1 MNYGVKQNF
10 KLIFLTLL
18 VCISCKNSKTEDNSE
33 TTTIDTPKT
42 TEKKEE
48 KNIVSSNDSLLDDKT
63 TAVRFLKKNNIIK
76 DVFPDSLT
84 LSYKNYNLDNYKYN
98 LIKFNYDD
106 RLGDFM
112 TDPIINLLYI
122 TKEDKL
128 IVCQNVYSIN
138 DDDFEFKF
146 KKGNNYFFEYYD
158 SATGWKK
165 IITYDFNLSKF
176 FETHKYDE
184 SDDID
189 IDSVDLTKKQ
199 YRLKE
204 KNKVFKFSEIE

>member
-1 MNYGVKQNF
+1 MMQNF
-10 KLIFLTLL
+10 KKMLILLL
-18 VCISCKNSKTEDNSE
+18 VCVSCKNSITEVKSE
-33 TTTIDTPKT
+33 TTTTDISKIEVQQQD
-42 TEKKEE
+42 KK
-48 KNIVSSNDSLLDDKT
+48 VSSSNDKILDNKT
-63 TAVRFLKKNNIIK
+63 KAVKFLKKNNIIK
-76 DVFPDSLT
+76 DVFPDSLA
-84 LSYKNYNLDNYKYN
+84 LSYKNYNLSNYRYN
-98 LIKFNYDD
+98 LIKFSYDD

-158 SATGWKK
+158 SSTGWKK

-176 FETHKYDE
+176 FETHKYDD
-184 SDDID
+184 SDNMD
-189 IDSVDLTKKQ
+189 IDSIDFVKKE
-199 YRLKE
+199 YKLKGKSEVYNFE
-204 KNKVFKFSEIE
+204 KIK